1 MLVNLPSKG
10 ILSSVVDVMQ
20 TDVYTLSPETPVSAA
35 LNIAYGKHINHL
47 LVVENEILAGIL
59 CRDDLCRADRS
70 APVKNCMT
78 TPVPCVGPDTTLID
92 AAGIMSEQQLSC
104 LAVVIDALL
113 VGIVTRTEL
122 ADIGFMQEPDPD
134 LCISD
139 GCIACGSRQ
148 EVRPCPALQ
157 QALLCR
163 DCAGAVA
170 SAGVAEIA

>member
-1 MLVNLPSKG
+1 MNLPSKR

-59 CRDDLCRADRS
+59 CKDDLCRADLS

-92 AAGIMSEQQLSC
+92 AAGIMCEQQLSC

-122 ADIGFMQEPDPD
+122 ADVAFMQDSSELDSSV
-134 LCISD
+134 SD
-139 GCIACGSRQ
+139 CCIACGSRHD
-148 EVRPCPALQ
+148 VRPYPAVQ
-157 QALLCR
+157 QALLCSS
-163 DCAGAVA
+163 CAGAV
-170 SAGVAEIA
+170 SAPGAAEMA

>member
-1 MLVNLPSKG
+1 MNLPSKS

-59 CRDDLCRADRS
+59 CRDDLCRADKS

-122 ADIGFMQEPDPD
+122 ADVGFMQDPRPD
-134 LCISD
+134 LSISD
-139 GCIACGSRQ
+139 GCIACGSRHA
-148 EVRPCPALQ
+148 VRPCPALQ
-157 QALLCR
+157 QALLCAE
-163 DCAGAVA
+163 CAGAVA
-170 SAGVAEIA
+170 APGAAGIA

>member
-1 MLVNLPSKG
+1 MNFPSKG

-35 LNIAYGKHINHL
+35 LSIVYGKHINHL
-47 LVVENEILAGIL
+47 LVVENEVLAGIL
-59 CRDDLCRADRS
+59 CRDDLCRADQS

-78 TPVPCVGPDTTLID
+78 SPVPCVGPDTTLID

-113 VGIVTRTEL
+113 VGIVTKNEL
-122 ADIGFMQEPDPD
+122 AEVGFVDEPTIDVAAGG
-134 LCISD
+134 S
-139 GCIACGSRQ
+139 CIACGSQ
-148 EVRPCPALQ
+148 AEVRPHAAVR

-163 DCAGAVA
+163 DCAATVVAVPDG
-170 SAGVAEIA
+170 SGLT

>member
-1 MLVNLPSKG
+1 MNLPSKG

-35 LNIAYGKHINHL
+35 LNIAYRKHINHL
-47 LVVENEILAGIL
+47 LVVDNEILAGIL
-59 CRDDLCRADRS
+59 CKDDLCRADLS

-92 AAGIMSEQQLSC
+92 AADIMCEQQLSC

-122 ADIGFMQEPDPD
+122 ADVAFMQESDD
-134 LCISD
+134 LGSSVSAP
-139 GCIACGSRQ
+139 CIACGSLQ
-148 EVRPCPALQ
+148 DVRPYPSVQ
-157 QALLCR
+157 QALLCAV
-163 DCAGAVA
+163 CAGAIA
-170 SAGVAEIA
+170 FAGTDEIA

>member
-1 MLVNLPSKG
+1 MNLPSKG

-47 LVVENEILAGIL
+47 LVVENETLAGIL
-59 CRDDLCRADRS
+59 CRDDLRRADLASPVRS
-70 APVKNCMT
+70 CMT

-92 AAGIMSEQQLSC
+92 AAGIMCEQQLSC

-122 ADIGFMQEPDPD
+122 ADVAFMQATSESAAPVLDA
-134 LCISD
+134 
-139 GCIACGSRQ
+139 CIACGSH
-148 EVRPCPALQ
+148 EGVKPYAAVQ
-157 QALLCR
+157 QALLCVS
-163 DCAGAVA
+163 CASAVA
-170 SAGVAEIA
+170 FPGVAEMA